1 MKKFYFLI
9 LFALIASAATFA
21 DAAEKTVTYTFT
33 SKSWEATNDSGDA
46 ANWTSGADGSQFDNS
61 KKGIAVQKADDGAN
75 ATSPDSFNNI
85 SNIVVTYSTSS
96 KGVGSIAI
104 YTVVDDTENLIAD
117 QTVSKSQSNQT
128 FTYTPSASSNSGKV
142 KIAVPCTTSTIYIH
156 SVAITYDDGITRSE
170 APEFSLEEGT
180 YTSAQTITL
189 TSKTEGAKVY
199 YKINNDTDYTTY
211 SAPIQLTEEGTYAI
225 TAYTGETDTTEQSLE
240 VTNIYV
246 LNFPLAEPYKLCTN
260 KAYIT
265 DGAKIIFVGDPL
277 GFGMAGYNSDGYM
290 DKAEVTIVEDELT
303 HKTND
308 IKVFT
313 IGVSASGMTFCTDGN
328 YLQGYTSSNKLRY
341 KTEPDEACYWTISS
355 IDSSTGKADVTMKSN
370 SDRYLRY
377 NTSAPRF
384 ATYGSKTGELYIYLL
399 ESTSSVSKV
408 AASEG
413 VKVIGAEGSV
423 VVSADKATDVMV
435 YTIAGQLVSKST
447 VAAGTSTVSVAPGFY
462 VVRAASTAAKVVVK

>member
-128 FTYTPSASSNSGKV
+128 FTYTPSASSNSRKV
-142 KIAVPCTTSTIYIH
+142 KIVVPCTTSTIYIH

-180 YTSAQTITL
+180 YTTAQTITL

-225 TAYTGETDTTEQSLE
+225 TAYTGETDTTEQSL
-240 VTNIYV
+240 VV
-246 LNFPLAEPYKLCTN
+246 C
-260 KAYIT
+260 
-265 DGAKIIFVGDPL
+265 
-277 GFGMAGYNSDGYM
+277 
-290 DKAEVTIVEDELT
+290 
-303 HKTND
+303 
-308 IKVFT
+308 KV
-313 IGVSASGMTFCTDGN
+313 
-328 YLQGYTSSNKLRY
+328 
-341 KTEPDEACYWTISS
+341 
-355 IDSSTGKADVTMKSN
+355 
-370 SDRYLRY
+370 
-377 NTSAPRF
+377 
-384 ATYGSKTGELYIYLL
+384 
-399 ESTSSVSKV
+399 
-408 AASEG
+408 
-413 VKVIGAEGSV
+413 
-423 VVSADKATDVMV
+423 
-435 YTIAGQLVSKST
+435 
-447 VAAGTSTVSVAPGFY
+447 
-462 VVRAASTAAKVVVK
+462 

>member
-33 SKSWEATNDSGDA
+33 SKSWAATNDSGDA
-46 ANWTSGADGSQFDNS
+46 ANWISGADGSQFDNS
-61 KKGIAVQKADDGAN
+61 KKGIAIRKADDGAN

-96 KGVGSIAI
+96 NGVGSIAI

-156 SVAITYDDGITRSE
+156 SVAITYDDGVTRSE
-170 APEFSLEEGT
+170 APTFSIEEGT
-180 YTSAQTITL
+180 YTTAQTIAL
-189 TSKTEGAKVY
+189 TTKTEGANIY
-199 YKINNDTDYTTY
+199 YKINDATDYSVY

-225 TAYTGETDTTEQSLE
+225 TAYTGATDKTEQSLE
-240 VTNIYV
+240 VTKTYV
-246 LNFPLAEPYKLCTN
+246 LNFPLSEPYKLCTN

-265 DGAKIIFVGDPL
+265 DGAKIIFVGDNL
-277 GFGMAGYNSDGYM
+277 EFGMAGYNSDGYM

-303 HKTND
+303 HKSSD
-308 IKVFT
+308 IKEFT
-313 IGVSASGMTFCTDGN
+313 VGVSASGMTFCTDGN
-328 YLQGYTSSNKLRY
+328 YLQGNTSNKLRY

-370 SDRYLRY
+370 SERYLRY

-384 ATYGSKTGELYIYLL
+384 STYSSSTGELYIFLL

-413 VKVIGAEGSV
+413 VKVIGAEGGV

-447 VAAGTSTVSVAPGFY
+447 VAAGTSTVSVTPGFY
-462 VVRAASTAAKVVVK
+462 VVRAAGTAAKVVVK